1 MLAVSRP
8 AGKNSLLVILG
19 NLGWPLVFGL
29 ALCVG
34 FYALLRAGII
44 THPDVHRYFAGH
56 PIEFFEAG
64 MFCVGLAAL
73 LLKGLNVLGQHMTV
87 GMIKLEDGGPGRGR
101 LDAEEAAGLIE
112 RLDAMTGAIRNSY
125 LGRRLRDALEFVER
139 KGSAEGLDDELKYL
153 SDNDAARSS
162 DGYALV
168 RIIIWATPMLG
179 FLGTVIGITMA
190 LGNLSFEQLAT
201 NPKEAMAPLTEG
213 LGVAFDTTTV
223 ALSLS
228 IVLMF
233 LQFLIERFETQ
244 LLVVVDQRA
253 GAELVG
259 RFDDL
264 GTRHDPHVAS
274 VERMARSVL
283 ESSEKLV
290 EKQSRLWQETIDAAH
305 HQWSQLVGTSTEQ
318 MQGALSTALGDAL
331 RVHAER
337 LAENERAL
345 AEVSRK
351 RWEQWQMTL
360 TENARLLRDQQS
372 EMHRQSEILSD
383 VVRATG
389 DIVKLESALNE
400 NLDHLAGAK
409 NFEDTVMSLAAA
421 IHLLNTKLGADDTR
435 RVKIGRP
442 EAQDRAA

>member
-1 MLAVSRP
+1 VSRP

-19 NLGWPLVFGL
+19 NLGWPMVLGL
-29 ALCVG
+29 AACTG
-34 FYALLRAGII
+34 FYALIKAGTIND
-44 THPDVHRYFAGH
+44 PFVLRYFAGH
-56 PIEFFEAG
+56 PIEYFETG
-64 MFCVGLAAL
+64 FFCVGLAAL
-73 LLKGLNVLGQHMTV
+73 LLKALNVIGQNLTI
-87 GMIKLEDGGPGRGR
+87 GWLKLDQGGEMRRR
-101 LDAEEAAGLIE
+101 LDASDAAGLIE
-112 RLDAMTGAIRNSY
+112 RLDGMNGAIRNSY
-125 LGRRLRDALEFVER
+125 LGRRLRAALVFVDR
-139 KGSAEGLDDELKYL
+139 KGSAEGLDDEVKYL
-153 SDNDAARSS
+153 ADNDAAQSS
-162 DGYALV
+162 EGYSLV

-190 LGNLSFEQLAT
+190 LGNLSFEKLAS
-201 NPKEAMAPLTEG
+201 NPQEAMKPLTDG
-213 LGVAFDTTTV
+213 LGVAFDTTTL

-233 LQFLIERFETQ
+233 LQFLIERIETE
-244 LLVVVDQRA
+244 LLNVVDQRM

-283 ESSEKLV
+283 EASEQLV
-290 EKQSRLWQETIDAAH
+290 ERQSRLWQETIDAAH
-305 HQWSQLVGTSTEQ
+305 DQWSQLVGASTEQ
-318 MQGALSTALGDAL
+318 VQGALSTALGESL

-389 DIVKLESALNE
+389 DIVKLEKALNE
-400 NLDHLAGAK
+400 NLDHLSGAK

-421 IHLLNTKLGADDTR
+421 IHLLNTRLTGEDAR
-435 RVKIGRP
+435 RVRIGK
-442 EAQDRAA
+442 ESQDRAA